1 MKISDTESGRAA
13 ANSGAAEARILPE
26 NRPRGLVSG
35 KSRAG
40 KDLSPLERGMA
51 IAEAALTEVPDMRD
65 DVVNE
70 LREKIRKGE
79 YKVSGAEIADMM
91 LRRLAADKIR

>member
-13 ANSGAAEARILPE
+13 ANTGEAEARILPE
-26 NRPRGLVSG
+26 NRPRGLVSRKTG
-35 KSRAG
+35 AA

-51 IAEAALTEVPDMRD
+51 IAEAALADVPDTRD

-70 LREKIRKGE
+70 LKEKIRKGE

-91 LRRLAADKIR
+91 LRRLSADKIR